1 MKTKLIRAL
10 LAGIMA
16 VSVVAM
22 SGCAL
27 SIPGLR
33 TDSQKEDDD
42 EDEDDD
48 KDKDDKG
55 SKKDT
60 DDEEEGIGVLK
71 KEALAYFGTTYGD
84 HLGNGGDEAELLHAG
99 RYTAECTDLDAYV
112 VFEAKWD
119 DDSVD
124 YTVDDDMSFIRLE
137 GDLSAFFTGEVEE
150 MKADEFI
157 KALEEN
163 YAVTY
168 EFMQS
173 GGTAYY
179 VSADEYLHIEL
190 ADKEDDS
197 LIAVLEIACGEND
210 KISSSSFCWLM
221 EESEGDLSFS
231 DIPSCFTFS
240 SGAGGWSTDIEIS
253 EDGSF
258 SGMFL
263 DSDMG
268 DTGNGYSNGTV
279 YICNFS
285 GRFSEPEATDD
296 PFIYSMKLL
305 ELNVDDDAEVNS
317 EEIIDDVRYV
327 YSTPYGFEDA
337 DEFLL
342 YLPGASLSDMTEAC
356 RSWIHI
362 DEHFFRE
369 VPEGY
374 YVLYNVGGEEGF
386 TAEDPGNV
394 WCRTWRYYYNDAYI
408 QFTTSFYMGSYLN
421 FFENDY
427 APSSLPLE
435 MYWDGKSTDPIEC
448 DISSWGIDDGSV
460 FEATVERLDGDA
472 PDELDLRITVKC
484 LTDPEYDFSTW
495 GSNVPGEFEGIL
507 HEVKD

>member
-1 MKTKLIRAL
+1 MKTKFIKAL
-10 LAGIMA
+10 LTGIMA
-16 VSVVAM
+16 ASVVAL

-27 SIPGLR
+27 SIPGLK
-33 TDSQKEDDD
+33 TKSHK
-42 EDEDDD
+42 EDDD
-48 KDKDDKG
+48 KDKKDKDDKD
-55 SKKDT
+55 SDKDK
-60 DDEEEGIGVLK
+60 DDKEDEEGLGVLK

-137 GDLSAFFTGEVEE
+137 GDLSAFFTGEVEK

-190 ADKEDDS
+190 ADKDDDS

-210 KISSSSFCWLM
+210 KISSNSFCWLM

-258 SGMFL
+258 SGMFH

-285 GRFSEPEATDD
+285 GRFSEPEATDV
-296 PFIYSMKLL
+296 PFVYSMKLL

-317 EEIIDDVRYV
+317 EEIIDEVRYV

-356 RSWIHI
+356 RSWIFI
-362 DEHFFRE
+362 SEDIFSEL
-369 VPEGY
+369 PDGY

-386 TAEDPGNV
+386 TAKDVGTI
-394 WCRTWRYYYNDAYI
+394 WYRTCRYYYNDAYI
-408 QFTTSFYMGSYLN
+408 QFTPSYFMGSYFN
-421 FFENDY
+421 FFEDDDS
-427 APSSLPLE
+427 PSSLSLDVP
-435 MYWDGKSTDPIEC
+435 WDGKSSDPMEC
-448 DISSWGIDDGSV
+448 GIAWGDDDGSV
-460 FEATVERLDGDA
+460 FEVTVEPLDGET
-472 PDELDLRITVKC
+472 PDELEFRIIVKC
-484 LTDPEYDFSTW
+484 LTDPQYDFTTW
-495 GSNVPGEFEGIL
+495 GSDVPGEFEGIF